1 MISIIISSINEV
13 LLENVKI
20 NVAETIGLEHEIIAI
35 DNSKGEKG
43 ICEVYNL
50 GASLAKYDILCF
62 MHEDIEIKTEHWGA
76 IVAEIFNK
84 QKPGLLGIA
93 GSTYKSATPSGW
105 FPPAEFG
112 TKSWRI
118 NIEQDSKYEDR
129 PKQHDYYNPNH
140 ESLSE
145 VACVDGVW
153 FCTTK
158 TIALATKFDE
168 KLLKGFHGY
177 DIDFSLN
184 VGQKHKILVTY
195 DILLYHASEGNFNSD
210 WLREAIK
217 VQHKWDY
224 LLPKNYNEF
233 SKMEIVELEKK
244 ALKKFL
250 SNAIRNK
257 IFSSSD
263 ISDLLSYYYSSKRLS
278 FPMYIKLYF
287 KALFRSKKVLD
298 S

>member
-1 MISIIISSINEV
+1 MISIIIASIKPEFLADVSANIS
-13 LLENVKI
+13 K
-20 NVAETIGLEHEIIAI
+20 TIGVDFEIISFNNANGAVGLCEI
-35 DNSKGEKG
+35 YNKGA
-43 ICEVYNL
+43 VQ
-50 GASLAKYDILCF
+50 AKYDILCF
-62 MHEDIEIKTEHWGA
+62 MHEDTQIKTEHWGA
-76 IVAEIFNK
+76 IVTEIFNK
-84 QKPGLLGIA
+84 QKPGLLGLA
-93 GSTYKSATPSGW
+93 GSTYKSSTPSGW

-129 PKQHDYYNPNH
+129 TKQHDYYNPHH

-210 WLREAIK
+210 WLRETIK

-224 LLPKNYNEF
+224 LLPKNCNEF
-233 SKMEIVELEKK
+233 SKMEIDDLEKK

-250 SNAIRNK
+250 SSAIKNK

-263 ISDLLSYYYSSKRLS
+263 ISALLSYYHNSKRLS
-278 FPMYIKLYF
+278 LPMYIKFYF
-287 KALFRSKKVLD
+287 KAQFRGKQIS
-298 S
+298 